1 MGGSFHQRERI
12 PDSQRA
18 NQATGIAGDRK
29 IEHEP
34 QNSQHYQFVMN
45 PSLGIDG
52 IRYALQGLFG
62 GGLVAGTVPDAMQEG
77 RLSFA
82 SGDRLITTV
91 ESPRR
96 QNPIDHWRIYP

>member
-1 MGGSFHQRERI
+1 M
-12 PDSQRA
+12 
-18 NQATGIAGDRK
+18 
-29 IEHEP
+29 
-34 QNSQHYQFVMN
+34 
-45 PSLGIDG
+45 
-52 IRYALQGLFG
+52 LQGLF
-62 GGLVAGTVPDAMQEG
+62 GGLVAGTVRDALQEG